1 MVTPRSRLLLR
12 RTHFQKLSNTLLIF
26 AILLSTVL
34 AALPQPTYAAPA
46 PRPAAVMDAAL
57 SIVEVS
63 APDINC
69 IFDADCTITV
79 DDMASHFVPP
89 AASGN
94 AFLQSRL
101 WPVGEKGT
109 PGAGLYTY
117 LYRIDLRNTR
127 GITAAACVTTMKID
141 FGPIAS
147 LDYNGD
153 GKSDHVFV
161 VTKGGLGN
169 IKPVAATQSG
179 GAITFRF
186 DPAVCV
192 GGRTG
197 DSSFFFGLAS
207 SYPADLTQAHLTGTT
222 GLDHSLQA
230 KAPRRPGADIAYIHE
245 RDIASAEAFEAL
257 LTGEGYS
264 VQLVHMNNVMSTNF
278 GLFKMVIVGD
288 DTGMLD
294 KWHSDVIAAQHVVRS
309 GAPIIGVGEGG
320 YAYFGKLDMKIGWAN
335 GWHRSETSVIGDA
348 TLPYYQF
355 PYNLTGLL
363 PGPLAL
369 YDKPVNEV
377 GIHLP
382 EPVAGVRTLGR
393 EPNDETHY
401 PLVAE
406 RFANVCHQIWG
417 FSGNP
422 RLMNSNGQQLFA
434 NAVRYGLNNCPPAR
448 PQDESEQPQLPVF
461 NPKEQPQFE
470 ILQADNTVFE
480 AALLLPAIQTWT
492 AKGPD
497 DTRYLELALPGVD
510 MEGENPGQPSVPIV
524 RRIIAIPEGAEVLVS
539 DVSVRASRHITDVIV
554 YPTQPEPV
562 DLPLLQEPSG
572 DEMPPPETF
581 MDAKFTIDEEAYASR
596 ANFPAQIVSV
606 EHLGKMRDL
615 NLVQVSVA
623 AGQFNPAMRTLQ
635 LFDRVQFS
643 IKFEGGKGGFLP
655 RENMDNPFDTHKT
668 PLYELALNYQIIEK
682 FPFPGDFIN
691 RLCWGHE
698 YLIITDPAFRP
709 AADTL
714 RTWKIQMGISTLVVE
729 TGNGSGQAGTTPAA
743 IQSYIRN
750 KFNTC
755 IVRPSYVLLLGDA
768 EHIAPFYRTTHYGDS
783 AGTDLDYALMDN
795 ADILPDLAVG
805 RIPVDTLDDA
815 NIVVNKIVSY
825 EQSPPFAPSFYRS
838 TGFASYF
845 QCCRDDVADD
855 GRTVRSFIETAELV
869 RNELTGLGYSVDRLY
884 STSTGYHPEYNAA
897 GRDTTPRRYRN
908 GANLPAAIGPGS
920 GFGWNATSADVI
932 DTFNAGRFLML
943 HRGHGGVN
951 GWGSPSFSSTHLN
964 SLTNGNRLPVVY
976 SINCASGLFDNETL
990 DPNAQDWNYNTTVNG
1005 VYWAE
1010 RILRMEGGAVGVIG
1024 DTRNSPTWANSAL
1037 ARGLFDATWPGVVPE
1052 GGANSIRRL
1061 GDILNYGKLY
1071 MAGQVGVAQTAG
1083 SVDQNAANTN
1093 LVLYHVY
1100 GDPTLQMWVNNPWF
1114 VRLPLLYEVLKF
1126 EPKIWSIRY
1135 PLDGAVITLLQEGNP
1150 VARATV
1156 RNGVANLPFIGEFD
1170 SDKGYDI
1177 SASLPG
1183 GMSTLLES
1191 SQRTGNVSPE
1201 QGGSVEDEA
1210 GRIKV
1215 QFPAGAVERATTIFL
1230 ADVTRQSNLG
1240 ENQLRRFVLEAV
1252 NENGEVVEV
1261 FDADYALQLRYTDEE
1276 LKNANL
1282 DESSLQCTWLDE
1294 TENVWK
1300 PVQSTVDSANKLV
1313 SCQVDHFTQF
1323 ALAGETVQ
1331 AGHSIFLP
1339 LLTR

>member
-12 RTHFQKLSNTLLIF
+12 RCHFQKLSNTLLIF

-46 PRPAAVMDAAL
+46 PRPAAAMDAAL
-57 SIVEVS
+57 TIVEVS

-109 PGAGLYTY
+109 AGAGLYAY

-127 GITAAACVTTMKID
+127 GITAAACVTTMEID
-141 FGPIAS
+141 FGPVAS

-153 GKSDHVFV
+153 GKPDHVFV

-207 SYPADLTQAHLTGTT
+207 SSPADLTQAHLTGTA
-222 GLDHSLQA
+222 GLDHNLQA
-230 KAPRRPGADIAYIHE
+230 KAPRRPGADI
-245 RDIASAEAFEAL
+245 
-257 LTGEGYS
+257 
-264 VQLVHMNNVMSTNF
+264 
-278 GLFKMVIVGD
+278 
-288 DTGMLD
+288 
-294 KWHSDVIAAQHVVRS
+294 
-309 GAPIIGVGEGG
+309 
-320 YAYFGKLDMKIGWAN
+320 
-335 GWHRSETSVIGDA
+335 
-348 TLPYYQF
+348 
-355 PYNLTGLL
+355 
-363 PGPLAL
+363 
-369 YDKPVNEV
+369 
-377 GIHLP
+377 
-382 EPVAGVRTLGR
+382 
-393 EPNDETHY
+393 
-401 PLVAE
+401 
-406 RFANVCHQIWG
+406 
-417 FSGNP
+417 
-422 RLMNSNGQQLFA
+422 
-434 NAVRYGLNNCPPAR
+434 
-448 PQDESEQPQLPVF
+448 
-461 NPKEQPQFE
+461 KEQPQFQ

-480 AALLLPAIQTWT
+480 AALLLPAVQSWT
-492 AKGPD
+492 VKGPD

-539 DVSVRASRHITDVIV
+539 DVRVRASRHITDVIV

-562 DLPLLQEPSG
+562 DLPLSQEPSD

-635 LFDRVQFS
+635 LFDRVQFT
-643 IKFEGGKGGFLP
+643 IQFEGGKAGFLP
-655 RENMDNPFDTHKT
+655 RENIGNPFDNHKT
-668 PLYELALNYQIIEK
+668 SLYELALNYQIIEK

-714 RTWKIQMGISTLVVE
+714 RTWKIQKGISTLVVE
-729 TGNGSGQAGTTPAA
+729 TGNGSGQAGTTPTA

-845 QCCRDDVADD
+845 QCCRDDVTDD

-884 STSTGYHPEYNAA
+884 STSTSYHPDYAAA

-1083 SVDQNAANTN
+1083 SVAQNAANTN
-1093 LVLYHVY
+1093 LILYHVY

-1126 EPKIWSIRY
+1126 EPNIWSIRY

-1177 SASLPG
+1177 SASVPG

-1191 SQRTGNVSPE
+1191 SQRTGNVTPE

-1215 QFPAGAVERATTIFL
+1215 QFPAGAVQRKTTIFL
-1230 ADVTRQSNLG
+1230 ADVTRESNLEKG
-1240 ENQLRRFVLEAV
+1240 QMRRFVLEGL
-1252 NENGEVVEV
+1252 NEDGELVDT
-1261 FDADYALQLRYTDEE
+1261 FDAAYKMELAYTDEE
-1276 LKNANL
+1276 LRNANL
-1282 DESSLQCTWLDE
+1282 DESSLQCTWFDE

-1300 PVQSTVDSANKLV
+1300 PVQSTVDAANKIV
-1313 SCQVDHFTQF
+1313 TCQADHFTQF

-1331 AGHSIFLP
+1331 AGHSVFLP
-1339 LLTR
+1339 LLKR